1 MLLEEKDVENHPEA
15 PLINFEK
22 WTHLKQ
28 KAMGAVR
35 YRDTPPQYNEGGLET
50 TIAYLQ
56 QQLEPVTTDDGFA
69 QLLENKSR
77 RLARDEDALRR
88 SVAARSVGIGS

>member
-35 YRDTPPQYNEGGLET
+35 YRDMPPQHDEGGLAT

-56 QQLEPVTTDDGFA
+56 QHLRLVTTDDGFA
-69 QLLENKSR
+69 QRLKATSS
-77 RLARDEDALRR
+77 RLAQNEDDLRGSKAIR
-88 SVAARSVGIGS
+88 SVFG